1 MPASMTAMCPS
12 GLAPDKSISTGLGR
26 LLKICGTKLAFCV
39 QADDFPAKL
48 GKMVGWQLVWTS
60 GKHCA
65 AEPTL
70 AAALCLCTTLWR
82 VFCPGWEQEAAE
94 CAPTAWQAVHVMKM
108 LDWTP
113 HPIS

>member
-1 MPASMTAMCPS
+1 MNICSM
-12 GLAPDKSISTGLGR
+12 
-26 LLKICGTKLAFCV
+26 KLAVRV

-65 AEPTL
+65 AELIL
-70 AAALCLCTTLWR
+70 AAAMYLCTTLWR
-82 VFCPGWEQEAAE
+82 VFCPGWEQEAVQ
-94 CAPTAWQAVHVMKM
+94 CAPTAWQAVHVMRI
-108 LDWTP
+108 LTWTP